1 MAALGALSGA
11 LDHRFALKLMRHGT
25 WWAHPRLW
33 LLLVGD
39 PSSRKTPII
48 NAATLPLEQH
58 QTWLRENHQRE
69 LQDHVDSGGKPE
81 QAPRAPA
88 RFVMWD
94 TTTEKLGEILSH
106 SERGL
111 LVKRDEVT
119 GWIGSMERYGTSGRG
134 AGADRGFWL
143 QAFDG
148 GPFAQDRI
156 GRGETYIKNLS
167 VSLLGGIQP
176 ARLAELH
183 GLTSDGLLQRFL
195 PVMVRAPSVPQ
206 DMPGGEEAYAK
217 LIKELILTPP
227 KRLMLADDALVA
239 MHQLHVYL
247 HELEQASAG
256 FAAGFQAFVGKLSGI
271 AGSLALI
278 LHMVWNPGLGAVLPV
293 EPITVEQV
301 HDLLIDFL
309 LPHSFAF
316 YRNAETVTDGDRLQ
330 RLASG
335 SSPPASRASS
345 PPISPPMSA
354 TSAASACA
362 RSMDGSP
369 HSSPPIGSNP
379 PRWARSVAPGKSIPT
394 SQPNSPNAA
403 PPRNTAKPPSHPSC
417 THHVNHASHEK

>member
-330 RLASG
+330 RLASWIITSG
-335 SSPPASRASS
+335 VTRFVASDL
-345 PPISPPMSA
+345 A
-354 TSAASACA
+354 TNV
-362 RSMDGSP
+362 RDFRGL
-369 HSSPPIGSNP
+369 GLREVNE
-379 PRWARSVAPGKSIPT
+379 RVAPLVAADWLKPT
-394 SQPNSPNAA
+394 ALGPLCRAWQVNPNVATQFAQRCATEEHRKAAIASLMHSPRKPRQP
-403 PPRNTAKPPSHPSC
+403 
-417 THHVNHASHEK
+417 